1 MRARVTS
8 GCRDGGHTLLCEGCH
23 QGHDCPPDCI
33 CVCHCPDYD
42 PTQGGR
48 FRKEAKPD
56 ADTFADPSLGTSWEG
71 DEDKPIYGCDPC
83 GWHGE
88 RKPQICP
95 MCHGS
100 VRKIGIRK
108 ADGARVFLPVV
119 PLREGVTAANARLA
133 GHRVVASI
141 PDDAILETYE
151 THKGRPT
158 RVVWRW
164 AGGACHSVPCYTT
177 PDAPH

>member
-1 MRARVTS
+1 LRACVTS
-8 GCRDGGHTLLCEGCH
+8 DCRDDGHTLLCEGCH

-71 DEDKPIYGCDPC
+71 EANAEPIDVEFDPK
-83 GWHGE
+83 GYDDPLDAMQDQE
-88 RKPQICP
+88 
-95 MCHGS
+95 
-100 VRKIGIRK
+100 IRK
-108 ADGARVFLPVV
+108 RAAIVEADLKRKMV
-119 PLREGVTAANARLA
+119 PLFVGITAANARLV

-151 THKGRPT
+151 THEGRPT